1 MLSSRNSGRVG
12 QHGAYQHCTHTGS
25 PTRSAPVSQ
34 PASRLGLVVQV
45 LSRFPAIPLPRALA
59 KAGAL
64 VPFPFPREGN
74 AGTYISTMLYNVV
87 ARRSTHSALRVA
99 GVAPFPLGAL
109 CRWMQACVLRGF
121 ACLLAFSSGGISG
134 PWRQCGWILRTGS
147 AVHDGRGGK
156 SLRFYLSSRS
166 FESWQGSWLV
176 A

>member
-1 MLSSRNSGRVG
+1 M
-12 QHGAYQHCTHTGS
+12 AHTNI
-25 PTRSAPVSQ
+25 A
-34 PASRLGLVVQV
+34 
-45 LSRFPAIPLPRALA
+45 RALA
-59 KAGAL
+59 PQPGLSPSLSQHQGWASSYRFSHASRPSHSPARWQREGAL

-87 ARRSTHSALRVA
+87 ARKSTHSALRVA

-109 CRWMQACVLRGF
+109 CRWMQVCVLRGF

-147 AVHDGRGGK
+147 AVHDGRGKK